1 MTEGDE
7 KKKTKSTAA
16 KKATKASRPKKKA
29 TKPPVAKTSSKTTAT
44 EAETQPT
51 AAKKPAKRARTTRP
65 KAQTGRRLRVKQVR
79 STIHRQKRFLRT
91 LSALGLKHHQ
101 DEVVVV
107 ESPSIRG
114 MLDQVRSFV
123 RVTPEEG

>member
-16 KKATKASRPKKKA
+16 KKTTKTSRPKKKA
-29 TKPPVAKTSSKTTAT
+29 TKPAVAKASSRTTAT
-44 EAETQPT
+44 DADAQPT
-51 AAKKPAKRARTTRP
+51 TAKKPAKRARTTRP
-65 KAQTGRRLRVKQVR
+65 KSQTGRRLRVKQVR

-91 LSALGLKHHQ
+91 LSALGLRHHQ